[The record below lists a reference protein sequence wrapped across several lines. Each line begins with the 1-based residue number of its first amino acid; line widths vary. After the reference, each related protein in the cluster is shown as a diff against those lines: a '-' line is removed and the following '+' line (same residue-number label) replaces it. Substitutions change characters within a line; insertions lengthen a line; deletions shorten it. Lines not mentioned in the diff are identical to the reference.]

1 MHLVTQS
8 SAHPRASQQ
17 SAGEGFFAASHW
29 HFGVLV
35 PVPMRKLLQFWK
47 FCGSGSIEKIW
58 NEKWRIL
65 AELQYTGLQSSV
77 EHKWSVGWRCGRD
90 GSNGECAQNS
100 YENQGDRH
108 DHRHDQGFLYDFL
121 VSIKS
126 V

>member
-17 SAGEGFFAASHW
+17 SAGEGFFTLTLWSAGASSNEKISA
-29 HFGVLV
+29 VLEV
-35 PVPMRKLLQFWK
+35 LWK
-47 FCGSGSIEKIW
+47 WKYWKIW

>member
-1 MHLVTQS
+1 MTLW
-8 SAHPRASQQ
+8 
-17 SAGEGFFAASHW
+17 SAGASSNEKISA
-29 HFGVLV
+29 VLEV
-35 PVPMRKLLQFWK
+35 LWK
-47 FCGSGSIEKIW
+47 WKYWKIW

-100 YENQGDRH
+100 YEKQGDRH